1 MPSALDRLNAYVTH
15 KSDADEAE
23 FARRVF
29 AYRAEVLHEAADA
42 LAHPIP
48 EGAPTEDWADLIE
61 AIEQIREMAEDAERR
76 SEPGMHPKDFLRMFF
91 NIPDETGKDTPAGAT
106 ELGEFVPCIKDRC
119 QRGEWSGKAAERGW
133 EHQAGGGWLCPQCAG
148 KVTTEQAT
156 P

>member
-15 KSDADEAE
+15 KSDEDQAE
-23 FARRVF
+23 FARRVA
-29 AYRAEVLHEAADA
+29 AYRAEVLHEGADA
-42 LAHPIP
+42 
-48 EGAPTEDWADLIE
+48 IE
-61 AIEQIREMAEDAERR
+61 ARVADDDVVVRETWAGMDAALLRRMA
-76 SEPGMHPKDFLRMFF
+76 
-91 NIPDETGKDTPAGAT
+91 DETGKDTPAGAT